1 MAPLAWEKYQHH
13 KKWSRI
19 LDKRFIDFEVE
30 TPDSTIHHLSDYAGK
45 GEYVMLD
52 FWASWCGSCLSTF
65 PMLRELHEKYSKCGL
80 CIISVSVDANPEAW
94 RNTLEKHNLPW
105 LQLRET
111 SETKENGNS
120 ASDLYSITGI
130 PSFVLI
136 APDGKVIYLP
146 NESNHFLDDIHEDI
160 KAKLAEIF
168 GE

>member
-1 MAPLAWEKYQHH
+1 
-13 KKWSRI
+13 
-19 LDKRFIDFEVE
+19 
-30 TPDSTIHHLSDYAGK
+30 
-45 GEYVMLD
+45 
-52 FWASWCGSCLSTF
+52 
-65 PMLRELHEKYSKCGL
+65 MLRELHEKYSKCGL